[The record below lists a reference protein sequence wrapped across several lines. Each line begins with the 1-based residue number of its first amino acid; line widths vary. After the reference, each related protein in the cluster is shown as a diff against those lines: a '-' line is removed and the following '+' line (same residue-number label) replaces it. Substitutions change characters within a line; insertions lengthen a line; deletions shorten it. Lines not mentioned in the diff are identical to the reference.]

1 MRKLFQKCSPGGDSA
16 VYMLDKRRIIC
27 DTSCEIYSE
36 IKHLVDDSFWEFDQP
51 QANSI
56 TIFARQTV
64 NRHYAKIKELA
75 ESGFFLPVLA
85 NPSEGSSTLKLQ
97 CQGLGLLDLVT
108 QKKLLLVGCG
118 DMEPELNCLV
128 YDCYLNRVIGYEQNV
143 EQSSRA
149 HEIYSK
155 INKPYKFLFL
165 NGRTRP
171 HRKYMIEKMRDA
183 NLLEHALWTNLDTT
197 PVYHHTYN
205 TDILNRES
213 VIHLLPDQ
221 YEVER
226 YHSNIQNQFEH
237 AFVKHELFN
246 DQWGDVYI
254 RAEPYIDTY
263 FSLVTETVYDYPYSL
278 RSEKIYKPLAM
289 GHPFV
294 AVANRGFYKD
304 LRNTGFQTY
313 HNLIDESFDQI
324 DNNQDRLDRIAHVV
338 RDLCTSDLDEFLV
351 AAQSISKYNQQHMAA
366 LGPRISQE
374 FPDRFWR
381 FLQQHQ

>member
-1 MRKLFQKCSPGGDSA
+1 MLGNQK
-16 VYMLDKRRIIC
+16 VIC

-75 ESGFFLPVLA
+75 QAGFFLPVLA

-155 INKPYKFLFL
+155 TNKPYKFLFL

-183 NLLEHALWTNLDTT
+183 DLLEHALWTNLDTT
-197 PVYHHTYN
+197 PVYHHTYQ
-205 TDILNRES
+205 TDLFSRES
-213 VIHLLPDQ
+213 VIRLLPNQ

-226 YHSNIQNQFEH
+226 YHANIHDRFEH
-237 AFVKHELFN
+237 SFVKHELFN
-246 DQWGDVYI
+246 NQWGDVYI

-263 FSLVTETVYDYPYSL
+263 FSLVSETVFDYPYSL
-278 RSEKIYKPLAM
+278 RSEKIYKPMAM

-294 AVANRGFYKD
+294 VVANRGFYRD

-313 HNLIDESFDQI
+313 HNLIDESFDLI

-338 RDLCTSDLDEFLV
+338 RDLCASDLDEFLV
-351 AAQSISKYNQQHMAA
+351 AAQAISKYNQQHMAA

>member
-1 MRKLFQKCSPGGDSA
+1 
-16 VYMLDKRRIIC
+16 MLDKRRIIC

-75 ESGFFLPVLA
+75 QAGFFLPVLA

-155 INKPYKFLFL
+155 TNKPYKFLFL

-183 NLLEHALWTNLDTT
+183 NLLDHALWTNLDTT
-197 PVYHHTYN
+197 PVYHHTYQ

-213 VIHLLPDQ
+213 VIHLLPNQ

-226 YHSNIQNQFEH
+226 YHANIHDRFEH
-237 AFVKHELFN
+237 SFVKHELFN
-246 DQWGDVYI
+246 NQWGDVYI

-263 FSLVTETVYDYPYSL
+263 FSLVSETVFDYPYSL
-278 RSEKIYKPLAM
+278 RSEKIYKPLVM

-294 AVANRGFYKD
+294 VIANQGFYRD

-313 HNLIDESFDQI
+313 HTLIDESFDQI
-324 DNNQDRLDRIAHVV
+324 DNNQDRLDRIATVV
-338 RDLCTSDLDEFLV
+338 EDLCASDLDEFLV
-351 AAQSISKYNQQHMAA
+351 AARTISKYNQQHMAA
-366 LGPRISQE
+366 LGPRIYQE